1 MLFESNHPGPG
12 FRWHEALFV
21 VVVSLGFGSGLMCC
35 SLRSVLAAQSGSA
48 QHLEDSKHK
57 FQTALTLYRAG
68 KFTDAQQQLQAVYKT
83 NPNSFEINEL
93 TGLICAALGRDQD
106 ATPYLAKAVRINPN
120 LPDAR
125 TALAA
130 NLVRLH
136 RMTEAEVHLRK
147 AAELAPETYDANHNL
162 GELYIQLNK
171 LQEAV
176 PYLKRAQ
183 DINPS
188 AYNNGYDLALASER
202 IGNLEEARQQL
213 ADLIRVNDS
222 AELHSLLGAIEEK
235 SKNYLA
241 SAAQFEKAAHM
252 DPSENNVFEWGTEL
266 LLHQTFE
273 PATEVFKAGLARYP
287 QSSQMKIGF
296 GVAQY
301 GLGNF
306 DVGARAFLQAS
317 DMNPAD
323 RLPLIFLGQAYDNLS
338 PAIKDQIISRFERFV
353 QADQHDASV
362 RYYYAMALWKQAGD
376 SPEPARQVL
385 VESLLKS
392 AAASDA
398 SFADARLQ
406 LGILYANQHKFAE
419 AIAQY
424 EHALKINSEN
434 ATVHYRLGQSLA
446 RSGATARAKEEF
458 AEFERLRT
466 QEVDAANKKSAEIQ
480 QFVYTLRQANKATSE

>member
-1 MLFESNHPGPG
+1 MLFRATCQCLR
-12 FRWHEALFV
+12 FRRYGTLF
-21 VVVSLGFGSGLMCC
+21 VVSLGLGSWLMCRNLH
-35 SLRSVLAAQSGSA
+35 SAMAAQSGSA
-48 QHLEDSKHK
+48 QQAKESEHR

-68 KFTDAQQQLQAVYKT
+68 KFTDAQQQLQALYRT
-83 NPNSFEINEL
+83 NPNNFEINEL
-93 TGLICAALGRDQD
+93 NGLIYAALGRDED
-106 ATPYLAKAVRINPN
+106 ATPYLERAVRINPN

-125 TALAA
+125 TTLAVG
-130 NLVRLH
+130 LVRLH

-183 DINPS
+183 EINSS

-202 IGNLEEARQQL
+202 IGNLAEARQQL
-213 ADLIRVNDS
+213 EDLIRVNDT
-222 AELHSLLGAIEEK
+222 AELHSLLGVIEER

-252 DPSENNVFEWGTEL
+252 DPSENNIFEWGTEL

-273 PATEVFKAGLARYP
+273 PAIEVFKAGLARYP
-287 QSSQMKIGF
+287 QSSQMKIGS

-306 DVGARAFLQAS
+306 DAGAQAFLEAS
-317 DMNPAD
+317 DMNPVD
-323 RLPLIFLGQAYDNLS
+323 RLPLIFLGKAYDNLS
-338 PAIKDQIISRFERFV
+338 PSIKDQVILRFAGFV
-353 QADQHDASV
+353 QADQHDALV
-362 RYYYAMALWKQAGD
+362 RYYYAMALWRQGGD
-376 SPEPARQVL
+376 MEPARQSL

-392 AAASDA
+392 AAALDA

-406 LGILYANQHKFAE
+406 LGILYANQSKFDE
-419 AIAQY
+419 AIARY
-424 EHALKINSEN
+424 EQALKINSEN
-434 ATVHYRLGQSLA
+434 PTVHYRLGQSLA
-446 RSGATARAKEEF
+446 RTGATARAKEEF
-458 AEFERLRT
+458 GQFERLRT

>member
-1 MLFESNHPGPG
+1 MLFRSNCQCSR
-12 FRWHEALFV
+12 FRWYGTLFV
-21 VVVSLGFGSGLMCC
+21 ASLGLGSWLMCGNLQ
-35 SLRSVLAAQSGSA
+35 SALAAQSGSA
-48 QHLEDSKHK
+48 QQTKDVEHR
-57 FQTALTLYRAG
+57 FQTALTLYREG
-68 KFTDAQQQLQAVYKT
+68 KFTDAQQQLQPLYKT

-93 TGLICAALGRDQD
+93 TGLVYAALGRDED
-106 ATPYLAKAVRINPN
+106 ANPYLAKAVRINPN

-125 TALAA
+125 TTLAA

-136 RMTEAEVHLRK
+136 RMTEAEVHLRR
-147 AAELAPETYDANHNL
+147 AAELAPETYNANHNL

-176 PYLKRAQ
+176 PYLNRAQ
-183 DINPS
+183 EINPS
-188 AYNNGYDLALASER
+188 AYNNGYDLSIASER
-202 IGNLEEARQQL
+202 IGNLEQARQQL
-213 ADLIRVNDS
+213 EELIRVNDT
-222 AELHSLLGAIEEK
+222 AELHSLLGVIEEK

-252 DPSENNVFEWGTEL
+252 DPSENNIFEWGTEL

-273 PATEVFKAGLARYP
+273 PAIEVFTAGLARYP
-287 QSSQMKIGF
+287 RSSQMKIGF

-306 DVGARAFLQAS
+306 DAGAQAFLQAS
-317 DMNPAD
+317 DMNPVD

-338 PAIKDQIISRFERFV
+338 PVIKDQIISRFERFV

-362 RYYYAMALWKQAGD
+362 RYYYAMALWRQGGD
-376 SPEPARQVL
+376 IPKPARQAL
-385 VESLLKS
+385 VEFLLKS
-392 AAASDA
+392 AAAFDA

-406 LGILYANQHKFAE
+406 LGILYANQNKFDE

-424 EHALKINSEN
+424 EQALKINSEN

-446 RSGATARAKEEF
+446 RTGATARAKEEF

>member
-1 MLFESNHPGPG
+1 MLFESNHQCPR
-12 FRWHEALFV
+12 FRWYKALF
-21 VVVSLGFGSGLMCC
+21 VVSLGFASWLMWGSLQ
-35 SLRSVLAAQSGSA
+35 SVLAAQSGSA
-48 QHLEDSKHK
+48 QHAKDAEHR
-57 FQTALTLYRAG
+57 FQTALALYRAR
-68 KFTDAQQQLQAVYKT
+68 KFTEAQQQLEPLQKA
-83 NPNSFEINEL
+83 NPNTFEINEL
-93 TGLICAALGRDQD
+93 TGLIYAAVGRDED
-106 ATPYLAKAVRINPN
+106 ANPYLAKAVRINPK

-125 TALAA
+125 TTLAA

-136 RMTEAEVHLRK
+136 RLTEAEVHLRK
-147 AAELAPETYDANHNL
+147 AVELAPQTYDTNHNL

-183 DINPS
+183 EINPS
-188 AYNNGYDLALASER
+188 AYNNGYDLSLAFER
-202 IGNLEEARQQL
+202 IGNLEQARQQL
-213 ADLIRVNDS
+213 EELIGVNDT
-222 AELHSLLGAIEEK
+222 AELHSLLGVIEEK

-252 DPSENNVFEWGTEL
+252 DPSENNIFEWGTEL

-273 PATEVFKAGLARYP
+273 PAIEVFKAGLARYP

-306 DVGARAFLQAS
+306 DAGAQAFLQAS
-317 DMNPAD
+317 DMHPVD
-323 RLPLIFLGQAYDNLS
+323 RLPLIFLGKAYDNLS
-338 PAIKDQIISRFERFV
+338 PAIKDQIVSRFERFV
-353 QADQHDASV
+353 QADQDDASV
-362 RYYYAMALWKQAGD
+362 RYYYAMALWRQGGD
-376 SPEPARQVL
+376 VPEAARQAL

-392 AAASDA
+392 AAAFDA
-398 SFADARLQ
+398 GFADARLQ
-406 LGILYANQHKFAE
+406 LGILYANQHKFDE

-424 EHALKINSEN
+424 EQALKINSEN

-446 RSGATARAKEEF
+446 RTGATARAKEEF

-466 QEVDAANKKSAEIQ
+466 QEVDATNKKSAEIQ
-480 QFVYTLRQANKATSE
+480 QFVYTLREANKATSE

>member
-1 MLFESNHPGPG
+1 MGGNLQS
-12 FRWHEALFV
+12 A
-21 VVVSLGFGSGLMCC
+21 M
-35 SLRSVLAAQSGSA
+35 AAQSGSA
-48 QHLEDSKHK
+48 QQAKDVEHR

-68 KFTDAQQQLQAVYKT
+68 KFTDAQQQLQALYKT
-83 NPNSFEINEL
+83 NPSSLEINEL
-93 TGLICAALGRDQD
+93 TGLIYAALGRDQD
-106 ATPYLAKAVRINPN
+106 ANSYLAKAVHINPN

-125 TALAA
+125 TTLAA

-136 RMTEAEVHLRK
+136 RMTEAEVHFRK

-176 PYLKRAQ
+176 PYLKQAQ
-183 DINPS
+183 EINPS
-188 AYNNGYDLALASER
+188 AYNNGYDLSIAFER
-202 IGNLEEARQQL
+202 IGNLEQARQQL
-213 ADLIRVNDS
+213 EELIRVNDT
-222 AELHSLLGAIEEK
+222 AELHSLLGVIEEK

-252 DPSENNVFEWGTEL
+252 DPSENNIFEWGTEL

-273 PATEVFKAGLARYP
+273 PAIEVFKAGLARYP
-287 QSSQMKIGF
+287 QSSQMRIGF
-296 GVAQY
+296 GVVQY

-306 DVGARAFLQAS
+306 DAGGQAFLQAS
-317 DMNPAD
+317 DMNPVD
-323 RLPLIFLGQAYDNLS
+323 RLPLIFLGKAYDNLS

-362 RYYYAMALWKQAGD
+362 RYYYAMALWRQGGD
-376 SPEPARQVL
+376 TPEPARQSL

-392 AAASDA
+392 AAAFDA

-406 LGILYANQHKFAE
+406 LGILYANQHKFDE

-424 EHALKINSEN
+424 EQALKSNSEN

-446 RSGATARAKEEF
+446 RTGATTRAKEEF

-480 QFVYTLRQANKATSE
+480 QFVYTLRPANKATSE

>member
-1 MLFESNHPGPG
+1 MLFRSPHQCSRL
-12 FRWHEALFV
+12 RWYGTLF
-21 VVVSLGFGSGLMCC
+21 VVSLGLGSWLMCGNLH
-35 SLRSVLAAQSGSA
+35 STMPAQSASA
-48 QHLEDSKHK
+48 QQAKDAEHR

-68 KFTDAQQQLQAVYKT
+68 KFTDAQQQLQPLYKT
-83 NPNSFEINEL
+83 HPNNFEINEL
-93 TGLICAALGRDQD
+93 TGLIYAALGRDED
-106 ATPYLAKAVRINPN
+106 ATPYLERAVRINPN

-125 TALAA
+125 TTLAA
-130 NLVRLH
+130 SLVRLH
-136 RMTEAEVHLRK
+136 RLTQAEVHLRK

-162 GELYIQLNK
+162 GELYIQLDK

-183 DINPS
+183 EINSS

-213 ADLIRVNDS
+213 EDLIRVNDT
-222 AELHSLLGAIEEK
+222 AELHSLLGVIEER

-252 DPSENNVFEWGTEL
+252 DPSENNIFEWGTEL

-273 PATEVFKAGLARYP
+273 PAIEVFKAGLARYP

-306 DVGARAFLQAS
+306 DAGAQAFLQAS
-317 DMNPAD
+317 DMNPVD
-323 RLPLIFLGQAYDNLS
+323 RLPLIFLGKAYDNLS
-338 PAIKDQIISRFERFV
+338 QSIKDRVILRFEGFV
-353 QADQHDASV
+353 QADQHDALV
-362 RYYYAMALWKQAGD
+362 RYYYAMALWRQGGD
-376 SPEPARQVL
+376 MEAARQSL

-392 AAASDA
+392 AAALDA
-398 SFADARLQ
+398 SLADARLQ
-406 LGILYANQHKFAE
+406 LGILYADQHKFDE

-424 EHALKINSEN
+424 EQALKINSEN
-434 ATVHYRLGQSLA
+434 AAVHYRLGQSLA
-446 RSGATARAKEEF
+446 RIGATARAKEEF

>member
-1 MLFESNHPGPG
+1 
-12 FRWHEALFV
+12 
-21 VVVSLGFGSGLMCC
+21 MCGNLQ
-35 SLRSVLAAQSGSA
+35 STLAAQSGSA
-48 QHLEDSKHK
+48 QQAKDVEHR
-57 FQTALTLYRAG
+57 FQTAVTLYRAG
-68 KFTDAQQQLQAVYKT
+68 KFTDAQQQLQALYKT

-93 TGLICAALGRDQD
+93 TGLTYAALGRDQD
-106 ATPYLAKAVRINPN
+106 ANPYLAKAVRINPK

-125 TALAA
+125 TTLAA

-147 AAELAPETYDANHNL
+147 AAGLAPETYDANHNL

-183 DINPS
+183 EINPS
-188 AYNNGYDLALASER
+188 AYNNGYDLAIASER
-202 IGNLEEARQQL
+202 IGNLEQARQQL
-213 ADLIRVNDS
+213 EELIGVNDT
-222 AELHSLLGAIEEK
+222 AELHSLLGVIEEK

-252 DPSENNVFEWGTEL
+252 DPSENNIFEWGTEL

-273 PATEVFKAGLARYP
+273 PAIEVFKAGLARYP

-306 DVGARAFLQAS
+306 DAGAQAFLQAS
-317 DMNPAD
+317 DMHPVD
-323 RLPLIFLGQAYDNLS
+323 RLPLIFLGKAYDNLS
-338 PAIKDQIISRFERFV
+338 PAIKDQIVSRFERFV
-353 QADQHDASV
+353 QADQDASV
-362 RYYYAMALWKQAGD
+362 RYYYAMALWRQGGD
-376 SPEPARQVL
+376 VPEPARQAL

-392 AAASDA
+392 AAAFDA
-398 SFADARLQ
+398 GFADARLQ
-406 LGILYANQHKFAE
+406 LGILYANQHKFDE

-424 EHALKINSEN
+424 EQALKINSEN

-446 RSGATARAKEEF
+446 RTGATARAKEEF

-466 QEVDAANKKSAEIQ
+466 QEVDATNKKSAEIQ
-480 QFVYTLRQANKATSE
+480 QFVYTLREANKATSE

>member
-1 MLFESNHPGPG
+1 MLFKSTYQCSR
-12 FRWHEALFV
+12 FRWYGTLL
-21 VVVSLGFGSGLMCC
+21 VVSLGLGSWLMCGNLQ
-35 SLRSVLAAQSGSA
+35 SALAAQSGSA
-48 QHLEDSKHK
+48 QQAKDVEHK

-68 KFTDAQQQLQAVYKT
+68 KFTDAQQQLQPLYKT

-93 TGLICAALGRDQD
+93 TGLICAALGRDED
-106 ATPYLAKAVRINPN
+106 ANPYLAKAVRINPN

-125 TALAA
+125 TTLAA

-147 AAELAPETYDANHNL
+147 AAELVPGTYDANHNL

-183 DINPS
+183 EINPS
-188 AYNNGYDLALASER
+188 AYNNGYDLSIASER
-202 IGNLEEARQQL
+202 IGNLEQARQQL
-213 ADLIRVNDS
+213 EELIRVNDT
-222 AELHSLLGAIEEK
+222 AELHSLLGVIEEK
-235 SKNYLA
+235 SKNYMA

-252 DPSENNVFEWGTEL
+252 DPSEDNIFEWGTEL

-273 PATEVFKAGLARYP
+273 PAIEVFTAGLARYP

-296 GVAQY
+296 GVARY

-306 DVGARAFLQAS
+306 DGGAQAFLQAS
-317 DMNPAD
+317 DMNSVD
-323 RLPLIFLGQAYDNLS
+323 RLPLIFLGQAYDNVS
-338 PAIKDQIISRFERFV
+338 PVIKDQIISRFERFV

-362 RYYYAMALWKQAGD
+362 RYYYAMALWRQGGD
-376 SPEPARQVL
+376 IPEPARQAL
-385 VESLLKS
+385 VESLLKT
-392 AAASDA
+392 AAAFDA

-406 LGILYANQHKFAE
+406 LGILYANQHRFDE

-424 EHALKINSEN
+424 EQALKINSEN

-446 RSGATARAKEEF
+446 RTGATARAKEEF

>member
-1 MLFESNHPGPG
+1 MLFESNHQRPG
-12 FRWHEALFV
+12 FRWYEALFA
-21 VVVSLGFGSGLMCC
+21 VSLGFGSWLMCGNVQ
-35 SLRSVLAAQSGSA
+35 SVLAAQSGSA
-48 QHLEDSKHK
+48 QHLEDAKHK

-68 KFTDAQQQLQAVYKT
+68 KYTEAQQQLQPLYKA
-83 NPNSFEINEL
+83 NPNGFEINEL
-93 TGLICAALGRDQD
+93 TGLIYAALGRDER
-106 ATPYLAKAVRINPN
+106 ANPYLAKAVRINPN

-125 TALAA
+125 TTLAA

-147 AAELAPETYDANHNL
+147 AVELTPQTYDANH
-162 GELYIQLNK
+162 K
-171 LQEAV
+171 QEAV

-183 DINPS
+183 EINPS
-188 AYNNGYDLALASER
+188 AYNNGYDLSLAFER
-202 IGNLEEARQQL
+202 IGNLEQARQQL
-213 ADLIRVNDS
+213 EEIIGVNDT
-222 AELHSLLGAIEEK
+222 AELHSLLGVIEEK

-252 DPSENNVFEWGTEL
+252 DPSENNIFEWGTEL

-273 PATEVFKAGLARYP
+273 PAIEVFKAGLTRYP

-306 DVGARAFLQAS
+306 DAGAQAFLQAS
-317 DMNPAD
+317 DMHPVD
-323 RLPLIFLGQAYDNLS
+323 RLPLIFLGKAYDNLS
-338 PAIKDQIISRFERFV
+338 PAIKDQIVSRFERFV

-362 RYYYAMALWKQAGD
+362 GYYYAMALWRQGGD
-376 SPEPARQVL
+376 IPEPARQAL

-392 AAASDA
+392 AAAFDA
-398 SFADARLQ
+398 RFADARLQ
-406 LGILYANQHKFAE
+406 LGILYANQHKFDE

-424 EHALKINSEN
+424 ERALKINSEN
-434 ATVHYRLGQSLA
+434 ATVHYRLAQSLA
-446 RSGATARAKEEF
+446 RTGATARAKEEF

-466 QEVDAANKKSAEIQ
+466 QEADAANKKSAEIQ